1 MDLNDLRAEIDQID
15 DQLIQLFAA
24 RMDIAAKIAE
34 FKKEN
39 HLPVLVPSRE
49 QKKLLDV
56 RKKARP
62 DMAEYTCSLFSTLF
76 ELSRSYQ
83 SSHLDAP
90 AVPSKKCGL
99 LGRKLSHSYSPQI
112 HSMLGD
118 YSYTLFEK
126 EPEELEEFLKSG
138 DFTGINV
145 TIPYKKAVIPYLD
158 DLSPIAK
165 ELGAVNTVIRR
176 PDGTLYGHNTDY
188 SGFRAMV
195 ATSGLS
201 VTGKKALILGS
212 GGASA
217 TAATVLK
224 QLGADVVVISRTGEN
239 HYGNLSNHANASLIV
254 NATPVGMYPET
265 GISPVD
271 LSLFPKLE
279 GILDMIYNP
288 ARTQLLMDAE
298 IRGLTA
304 VNGLLMLVAQAKE
317 AAEYFTGS
325 PVSDDKI
332 CHICS
337 MLSGQ
342 MQNIVLIGMPG
353 CGKSTV
359 GKLLAEKC
367 GKRFVDAD
375 EEIITLAG
383 KSIPEIFRQDG
394 EEVFRELETQVL
406 STLGKQSGLVIATG
420 GGCVT
425 RNRNYPLL
433 HQNGHILW
441 IRRSEECLA
450 TEGRPLSQSGN
461 LTQMYAERE
470 PLYHAFAD
478 FFIENN
484 ATPMDAVTAIL
495 EKLEVNP

>member
-1 MDLNDLRAEIDQID
+1 MDLKDLRAEIDQID

-39 HLPVLVPSRE
+39 HLPILVPSRE
-49 QKKLLDV
+49 QEKLLDV

-62 DMAEYTCSLFSTLF
+62 DLAEYTCSLFSTLF

-83 SSHLDAP
+83 NSYLNAS
-90 AVPSKKCGL
+90 AVPNKKCGL
-99 LGRKLSHSYSPQI
+99 LGRKLAHSYSPQI

-118 YSYTLFEK
+118 YSYTLYEK
-126 EPEELEEFLKSG
+126 EPEELADFLKSG
-138 DFTGINV
+138 VFSGINV
-145 TIPYKKAVIPYLD
+145 TIPYKKVVIPYLD
-158 DLSPIAK
+158 ELSPTAK

-176 PDGTLYGHNTDY
+176 PDGTLYGHNTDH

-195 ATSGLS
+195 AASNLS
-201 VTGKKALILGS
+201 VTGKKALVLGS

-217 TAATVLK
+217 TAAAVLK
-224 QLGADVVVISRTGEN
+224 QMGADVFVISRTGEN
-239 HYGNLSNHANASLIV
+239 HYGNLGKHADASIIV

-265 GISPVD
+265 RISPID
-271 LSLFPKLE
+271 LTLFPNLE
-279 GILDMIYNP
+279 GVLDMIYNP
-288 ARTQLLMDAE
+288 ARTRLLMDAE
-298 IRGLTA
+298 TRGLTA

-325 PVSDDKI
+325 PVSDNKI
-332 CHICS
+332 SQICS
-337 MLSGQ
+337 TLSGQ
-342 MQNIVLIGMPG
+342 MQNIILIGMPG
-353 CGKSTV
+353 CGKSTI

-367 GKRFVDAD
+367 GRRFVDAD
-375 EEIITLAG
+375 QEIITLAG

-394 EEVFRELETQVL
+394 EEAFRELETHVL

-433 HQNGHILW
+433 HQNGQILW
-441 IRRSEECLA
+441 IRRSEELLS

-478 FFIENN
+478 FSFENN
-484 ATPMDAVTAIL
+484 ATPMDLVTAIL